1 MDIKEALLRWFINF
15 LIKNTSGN
23 SVKNEIIFN
32 EELFEK

>member
-15 LIKNTSGN
+15 LIKNSSSK

-32 EELFEK
+32 EELVKK